1 MTDKVSFLKTFQALE
16 TALQIAQ
23 KRHGLI
29 ASNISNL
36 DTPGYQAKDI
46 DFKAT
51 LQRALEGNQ
60 GSRLVKTHP
69 RHTGQYAN
77 TSVQFEVHEEDE
89 EWNGINYVNI
99 DKEMTRLTE
108 NNLIYRTAVEGL
120 LRKMNLLRE
129 VLKEGGR

>member
-1 MTDKVSFLKTFQALE
+1 MTDKASFMKTFQTLE

-36 DTPGYQAKDI
+36 DTPEYRAKDI
-46 DFKAT
+46 DFKET
-51 LQRALEGNQ
+51 LERALEGDQ

-69 RHTGQYAN
+69 DHISLQNNR
-77 TSVQFEVHEEDE
+77 SVQFEAREDDE
-89 EWNGINYVNI
+89 EFNGINYVNI
-99 DKEMTRLTE
+99 DKEMTRLTQ

-120 LRKMNLLRE
+120 LRKMSLLRE
-129 VLKEGGR
+129 VIKEGGR

>member
-1 MTDKVSFLKTFQALE
+1 MTDKISFLKTFQALE
-16 TALQIAQ
+16 TALQITQ

-36 DTPGYQAKDI
+36 DTPGYCAKDI
-46 DFKAT
+46 DFNET
-51 LQRALEGNQ
+51 LVRAMEGDQ
-60 GSRLVKTHP
+60 GSRLVQTHP
-69 RHTGQYAN
+69 GHISLQN
-77 TSVQFEVHEEDE
+77 NESVQFEVHEEDE

-120 LRKMNLLRE
+120 LRKMSLLRE
-129 VLKEGGR
+129 VIKEGGR